1 MNAECYGD
9 NHRAACKCRPTFSG
23 DPFSR
28 CEAVECQMDVDCP
41 QDRACLNQRCINPC
55 ADTTNPPCA
64 PNAICYVRN
73 HATGCRCPDYLPVGN
88 PLAYCER
95 SAPPTPAEPECRIDS
110 NCPTQLACINEH
122 CVNPCVELKPCTS
135 SAKCNVLDSTPLRTL
150 TCTCP
155 DGWISNKDGECKAV
169 VVPKPPG
176 CESDDDCKTE
186 EACINRIC
194 RNPCNCGYNTKCFV
208 KNHRPICSCK
218 VGYDGNPHTVCKL
231 GKFFVYLY
239 YA

>member
-1 MNAECYGD
+1 M
-9 NHRAACKCRPTFSG
+9 
-23 DPFSR
+23 
-28 CEAVECQMDVDCP
+28 
-41 QDRACLNQRCINPC
+41 
-55 ADTTNPPCA
+55 
-64 PNAICYVRN
+64 RN

-95 SAPPTPAEPECRIDS
+95 PAPPTPAEPECRIDS
-110 NCPTQLACINEH
+110 NCPSQLACINEH
-122 CVNPCVELKPCTS
+122 CVNPCTELKPCTS

-155 DGWISNKDGECKAV
+155 DGWISNKGGECKAV

-194 RNPCNCGYNTKCFV
+194 RNPCNCGYNTQCFV

-218 VGYDGNPHTVCKL
+218 IGYDGNPHTVCKL
-231 GKFFVYLY
+231 GKYFERYKNTQRSPLQGRAQSVWRPIKYDNLEGLQPLQGSFTPKKGGNDFIGPKIVR
-239 YA
+239 APNE